1 MIYFFIYKNKE
12 EHSLKKEKSKEKND
26 GNSKIIIQ
34 IIAIF
39 ASLTLILGFLKV
51 ANFSTEIPYSEFL
64 NKIENGEVEAVEI
77 GKEKIKINLIDD
89 KTVYTTG
96 LIENDDN
103 LVKELQEAGVIFE
116 KNTNENSITN
126 FLFELLIGWGPT
138 ILLLVIFLKMLQ
150 KNMGGI
156 MNAGKANPNVVL
168 DKNTKITFKD
178 VAGQEEAKEQLVE
191 VIDYLHNPD
200 KYKGIGAKLPKGVLL
215 VGPPGTGKTLL
226 AKAVAGE
233 ANVPFFS
240 ITGSDFIEMYAGV
253 GASRVRDLFKQA
265 QKQAPCIIF
274 IDEVDTIAKK
284 RGSDARGSNDEREQT
299 LNQLLSEI
307 DGFDSSKGIVVLAA
321 TNRPETLDKA
331 FLRTGRF
338 DRKVIVDK
346 PDFKGRVAIFKVHAK
361 NVKIDKN
368 VDFEALSKAT
378 AGGVGADIAN
388 IINEGALRAVKIGHK
403 TVMQEDLLDA
413 VETVF
418 AGKEKKDRVLSS
430 IEKKIVAYHEIGH
443 AVVSALQKDSAPIQK
458 ITIIPRTMGALGYT
472 MQVPEEE
479 KYLLSKE
486 DMLNEITTLL
496 GGRGAEDIFF
506 NSITTGASNDIARA
520 TEIARKMVT
529 MYGMSEKIGLVA
541 IETNQNAYL
550 DDTVVRNCSE
560 TTSTLVDKEIMG
572 IVSEQ
577 YDYAKKL
584 ISSNKELIVKLA
596 DYLLE
601 KESISGDEFMAI
613 FNKYPHNSLLEPA
626 KQKSEI
632 KVEASPKAERKEKII
647 EEQPIEE
654 KQEIEVISVVQ
665 EKTKNVEKME
675 KKEDTLVKTTPVKVE
690 KKKDFN
696 EILVAAKQQ
705 TIIENTKD
713 EETETKEKKTVEK
726 TVRISGANSK
736 PTISPGDIDTG
747 YSNKPSSSVFGPS
760 NRKPPKKPTN
770 KPKQKTNSDMETL
783 LKKVN
788 NNKQS
793 SNNDI
798 TEDMY

>member
-1 MIYFFIYKNKE
+1 M
-12 EHSLKKEKSKEKND
+12 KKEKSKEKKD
-26 GNSKIIIQ
+26 SNSKILIQ

-64 NKIENGEVEAVEI
+64 NKIENGEVENVEI

-284 RGSDARGSNDEREQT
+284 RGSDARGNNDEREQT

-613 FNKYPHNSLLEPA
+613 FNKYPHNSFLEPA

-632 KVEASPKAERKEKII
+632 KVEVSPKAERKEKII

-665 EKTKNVEKME
+665 EKTKNIEKME
-675 KKEDTLVKTTPVKVE
+675 KKENTLVKTTPVKVE